1 MQVKVISIIL
11 IFSIFLNITGC
22 GTSSNNINNT
32 ETKEK
37 HGLAPLIFLK
47 YWGLSLLSL
56 YGVIIIG
63 EVVQK
68 GSGVGIAIV
77 GTGLLFVSIPIYF
90 VYWIINGIVY
100 YND

>member
-1 MQVKVISIIL
+1 MQIKVISIIL

-32 ETKEK
+32 ETQEK
-37 HGLAPLIFLK
+37 YGLAPLTFLK
-47 YWGLSLLSL
+47 YWGLFALIFM
-56 YGVIIIG
+56 GVGLIIG
-63 EVVQK
+63 K
-68 GSGVGIAIV
+68 SSAGVSIGIV
-77 GTGLLFVSIPIYF
+77 GSGLLFVSIPIYF